1 MSDKQIHQ
9 QLKSQALKSDNSFE
23 LLPHQQLWKLQFT
36 IADGSCWEVV
46 AVSDNRKTI
55 VASWI
60 SGKTTVGV
68 LNLSGKR
75 VGNIA
80 VKDIVELLVDF

>member
-1 MSDKQIHQ
+1 MKNDK
-9 QLKSQALKSDNSFE
+9 SFE
-23 LLPHQQLWKLQFT
+23 LLPHQQLWNLEFT
-36 IADGSCWEVV
+36 IADASCWKVV

>member
-1 MSDKQIHQ
+1 MKIDK
-9 QLKSQALKSDNSFE
+9 SFE
-23 LLPHQQLWKLQFT
+23 LLPHQQLWNLQFT
-36 IADGSCWEVV
+36 IADGSCWEVI
-46 AVSDNRKTI
+46 AVSNNRKTI
-55 VASWI
+55 VASWV
-60 SGKTTVGV
+60 SGDTHVGV